1 MSMMSKTH
9 YSALVVISTVLFIG
23 ASPRDATRTGAKL
36 VEEKRYAEAIAL
48 LDPAIQSLRKE
59 EGGDKAALVRLLLP
73 AAKAYVELEEIG
85 KGRARWDE
93 AFELLLQVA
102 SIDNADL
109 IVEAFEYRRTTWFG
123 KYDRANRRIAQ
134 MVSTFELA
142 EKILDRSDV
151 RLSDMAAELGDAYGR
166 YGTIEQSEEY
176 LRFARLILERADI
189 QDRDELGLRLLNLGG
204 TYIRIG
210 DRLEADGLIKEARA
224 LGTSTDGPITVRR
237 VTPVYPYVCRE
248 RLIEGEV
255 ILEFS
260 IDTRGRPHDPRVYD
274 VVTWRG
280 SRDYPAEHEACRE
293 AMRNAAMAALLE
305 FDYIPDLDFGRAL
318 PTEGMHTTIGFCDR

>member
-1 MSMMSKTH
+1 MISKTH

-23 ASPRDATRTGAKL
+23 ASPRDAARTGAKL
-36 VEEKRYAEAIAL
+36 VEEQRYAEAIAL

-109 IVEAFEYRRTTWFG
+109 IVEAFQYRRITWFD

-134 MVSTFELA
+134 LESTFELA

-166 YGTIEQSEEY
+166 YGTLQQSEEY
-176 LRFARLILERADI
+176 LRFARLILERANI
-189 QDRDELGLRLLNLGG
+189 QDPDELGLRLLNLGG
-204 TYIRIG
+204 AYIRLG
-210 DRLEADGLIKEARA
+210 NRLEADGLIKEAQALRA
-224 LGTSTDGPITVRR
+224 STDGPISVRR
-237 VTPVYPYVCRE
+237 VAPVYPYVCRE
-248 RLIEGEV
+248 RMIEGEV

-260 IDTRGRPHDPRVYD
+260 IDTKGRPHDPRVYD

-280 SRDYPAEHEACRE
+280 SRDNPAEHDACRK
-293 AMRNAAMAALLE
+293 AMRNAAMEALLE

-318 PTEGMHTTIGFCDR
+318 PTEGMHTTIGFCDL